1 MYGQVVQE
9 GQWRNVQI
17 ITSSSPP
24 PLEADSDVSA
34 LTDSEKEEVI
44 LIIQVM
50 KLLFTTICSEQS
62 YLRKSDE
69 SLPEPPK

>member
-1 MYGQVVQE
+1 MQE

-17 ITSSSPP
+17 ITLSAPP
-24 PLEADSDVSA
+24 PLETDSDVSA
-34 LTDSEKEEVI
+34 LTDYEKEEVI

-50 KLLFTTICSEQS
+50 RLLSTTICSEQS

-69 SLPEPPK
+69 SLPEPSE